1 VGPRYSDTDLA
12 MTKAFGLPSMKVLG
26 ESARI
31 ELRANAYNLFNKL
44 NLTNV
49 DTGVTDQYFGRA
61 NGVLGSRTVEVEA
74 HFKF

>member
-1 VGPRYSDTDLA
+1 
-12 MTKAFGLPSMKVLG
+12 MKVLG
-26 ESARI
+26 ESAQL

-44 NLTNV
+44 NLTNL
-49 DTGVTDQYFGRA
+49 DTGITDANFGRA